1 MKFPFNGIWKLFHNQ
16 QEWYITRRKSLI
28 FQKRFYCRHSS
39 CNSANIFHSAKSVF
53 FCYCSNFK
61 RCYVTMKRLG
71 KIGDILR
78 EKSMF
83 FSNRILVFSFRP
95 QIDVKTKTTSASYS
109 KSGSWWKGYERWKI
123 YRKIC
128 LW

>member
-1 MKFPFNGIWKLFHNQ
+1 
-16 QEWYITRRKSLI
+16 
-28 FQKRFYCRHSS
+28 
-39 CNSANIFHSAKSVF
+39 
-53 FCYCSNFK
+53 
-61 RCYVTMKRLG
+61 MKRLG

-109 KSGSWWKGYERWKI
+109 KSGSWWKGYERWKGYEGWKI

-128 LW
+128 L